1 MSRRSR
7 TAAVIERELR
17 TLVRTRS
24 LLAVAA
30 AFALVVIAVA
40 GGAVGA
46 PGGYV
51 SLTLDLLTVIEVLV
65 PVLAFG
71 VIYRSI
77 RGDAERSELDVIR
90 TYPVSRA
97 EYVVGVYLGRT
108 FGVLVV
114 VAASL
119 AIAGALA
126 SFTSPSA
133 ASFLA
138 THSAGDSPIVFVRFA
153 ALAMLYALAVSAVIT
168 AASAAARTTREA
180 LAVGVALVVAVAVGV
195 DLAIVGLLSGDVVGS
210 GLDVLLGV
218 SPASAFR
225 GLVVELAVAPALAAT
240 PPIPAASPTASL
252 LGLAGWTAVSLG
264 IAVLAVWR

>member
-7 TAAVIERELR
+7 TAAVIDRELR

-30 AFALVVIAVA
+30 AFALIVIGVA
-40 GGAVGA
+40 GGAVGS

-71 VIYRSI
+71 IVYRSI

-108 FGVLVV
+108 FGVLAV

-119 AIAGALA
+119 AVAGALA

-138 THSAGDSPIVFVRFA
+138 THSAGDSPVVFVRFG
-153 ALAMLYALAVSAVIT
+153 ALTMLYTLTVSAVIT

-225 GLVVELAVAPALAAT
+225 GLVVELAVAPALASA
-240 PPIPAASPTASL
+240 PPIPAASPSVSL
-252 LGLAGWTAVSLG
+252 LGLAGWTAISLG
-264 IAVLAVWR
+264 VAVLAVWR

>member
-7 TAAVIERELR
+7 TAAVFDRELR

-30 AFALVVIAVA
+30 AFALIVIAVA

-51 SLTLDLLTVIEVLV
+51 SLTLDLLTVVEVLV
-65 PVLAFG
+65 PVLSFG
-71 VIYRSI
+71 IVYRSI

-90 TYPVSRA
+90 TYPISRV

-108 FGVLVV
+108 FGVLAVV
-114 VAASL
+114 SASL
-119 AIAGALA
+119 AVAGALA
-126 SFTSPSA
+126 SFASPSA

-138 THSAGDSPIVFVRFA
+138 THSAGDSPIVFVRFV
-153 ALAMLYALAVSAVIT
+153 ALAMLYALTVSAVIT

-180 LAVGVALVVAVAVGV
+180 LAVGVALVVAVAVGL
-195 DLAIVGLLSGDVVGS
+195 DLAIVGLLSGGVVGG
-210 GLDVLLGV
+210 GLEALLGV
-218 SPASAFR
+218 SPAAFR
-225 GLVVELAVAPALAAT
+225 GLVIELAVAPALASP
-240 PPIPAASPTASL
+240 PPIPAASPAVSL
-252 LGLAGWTAVSLG
+252 FGLAGWTAISLG
-264 IAVLAVWR
+264 IACLAVWR